1 MKVHSLF
8 SSLQGEGR
16 FQGFPSF
23 FIRLYGCNLDCVY
36 CDATEAVKGGEFKD
50 MTVSEIVDEVEKEGI
65 EDVCITGGE
74 PLCQSR
80 ELSELLKKLKRYRV
94 SVETN
99 GSLDICS
106 ISLDNLD
113 VFFSVDWKTPAS
125 GNADF
130 RMENLEALKKGMGW
144 IKFVVTNDEDLKF
157 VAERLKYLDGIEVFI
172 SPVFEK
178 GTAFFKKVSDFV
190 MDHKNIRMQLQLHKI
205 LEIE

>member
-16 FQGFPSF
+16 FQGSPSF

-36 CDATEAVKGGEFKD
+36 CDATEAVKGGKFKD
-50 MTVSEIVDEVEKEGI
+50 MTVSEIVDEVEKAGI

-74 PLCQSR
+74 PLCQKE
-80 ELSELLKKLKRYRV
+80 ELNELVSKLQDRRITL
-94 SVETN
+94 ETN
-99 GSLDICS
+99 GSLDIAM
-106 ISLDNLD
+106 NLLGSNS
-113 VFFSVDWKTPAS
+113 VFCSVDWKTPAS

-130 RMENLEALKKGMGW
+130 NKNNIEVLKNGKGW
-144 IKFVVTNDEDLKF
+144 IKFVVSDDEDLRF

-172 SPVFEK
+172 SPVFEE
-178 GTAFFKKVSDFV
+178 GQTLFKKVSDFV
-190 MDHKNIRMQLQLHKI
+190 MTHRNVIMQLQMHKI